1 MLWTDILHLCQQSSL
16 PSRLE
21 GKFTATVSACDNHL
35 LLRCLLSAAQYG
47 NVRAV
52 EIINKAT
59 QDRIYTTKHT
69 ALSVAIEYHHEAIA
83 KILLPTEACIT
94 KVTMAMSR
102 VVMGDQ
108 LHSVE
113 AQITASKDLCFK
125 ELSERDIAGRSLAE
139 YCILFRRT
147 ALLTRILEQIME
159 FHLDTDLLR
168 TACHEPIIFLAIRER
183 DLDSFVALYDF
194 CCRHGLNRS
203 IDNQSLKSYSMS
215 TGASAIVCWLSKR
228 PEPGGHLSTTLTI
241 ETQRKS
247 ATIPGLADCGP
258 GFSKVAGRPQL
269 ERSSEFQRPDPTF
282 TPASNKEEFACLSK
296 KSEPLVSMLSREL
309 EGCAMRNHD
318 STSACDK
325 HIKESGLSYSSMLSQ
340 LALIDK
346 DKALQRSVHSFI
358 HTNSVI
364 MNIVRASF
372 YSNTSG
378 TLETDTSQHRPL
390 LAELSAVKLCGMHP
404 VFSMNIIVKPPGV
417 VAVQEALLQSEEV
430 LGLTPFSDP
439 QRFTRLNP
447 LNYDDALD
455 TLEWFLNTPGSD
467 MGKIFL
473 QNKLAVEV
481 PFNRSHSV
489 VWLETGIDLVMHSNS
504 PYFEVV
510 PSCDVECRTEDGRL
524 LVLASF
530 NSELKEVVAHMQ
542 DRYVFVSDF
551 LIMGLKGRYVRD
563 LLKTGR
569 RWPRSSQYALCT
581 KHARCQHLYSSV
593 CEPMC
598 AYAEIEQ
605 LLQYTR
611 RRISSGQKV

>member
-1 MLWTDILHLCQQSSL
+1 
-16 PSRLE
+16 
-21 GKFTATVSACDNHL
+21 
-35 LLRCLLSAAQYG
+35 
-47 NVRAV
+47 
-52 EIINKAT
+52 
-59 QDRIYTTKHT
+59 
-69 ALSVAIEYHHEAIA
+69 
-83 KILLPTEACIT
+83 
-94 KVTMAMSR
+94 
-102 VVMGDQ
+102 
-108 LHSVE
+108 
-113 AQITASKDLCFK
+113 
-125 ELSERDIAGRSLAE
+125 
-139 YCILFRRT
+139 
-147 ALLTRILEQIME
+147 
-159 FHLDTDLLR
+159 
-168 TACHEPIIFLAIRER
+168 
-183 DLDSFVALYDF
+183 
-194 CCRHGLNRS
+194 
-203 IDNQSLKSYSMS
+203 MS
-215 TGASAIVCWLSKR
+215 TGASTIVCWLSKR
-228 PEPGGHLSTTLTI
+228 PEPRGHLSAALTI

-258 GFSKVAGRPQL
+258 GFSKVTRHPQL
-269 ERSSEFQRPDPTF
+269 EGSSEFQRPDPTF
-282 TPASNKEEFACLSK
+282 TPASNKEEFACLSE

-309 EGCAMRNHD
+309 EGCAMRNHN

-325 HIKESGLSYSSMLSQ
+325 HIKESGLSYSSMLNQ
-340 LALIDK
+340 LVLIDK
-346 DKALQRSVHSFI
+346 DEALQRSVHSFI

-439 QRFTRLNP
+439 LRFTRLNP

-467 MGKIFL
+467 MSKIFL

-489 VWLETGIDLVMHSNS
+489 VRLETGIDLIMHSNS

-569 RWPRSSQYALCT
+569 RWPRSGQYALCT

-611 RRISSGQKV
+611 RKISSRQKV